1 MYSNLFKNEIVIKSV
16 ELTNN
21 IKNLKDEN
29 ELKKNEKN
37 LLMLNKLLSY
47 ITKYE
52 LYLNDNNT
60 PKKEKKIKNNNDNN
74 NTF

>member
-60 PKKEKKIKNNNDNN
+60 PKKEKKVKNNNDNN

>member
-21 IKNLKDEN
+21 IKNLKDES

-60 PKKEKKIKNNNDNN
+60 PKKEKKVKNNNDNN

>member
-21 IKNLKDEN
+21 IKNLKDES

-52 LYLNDNNT
+52 LYLNDNNI
-60 PKKEKKIKNNNDNN
+60 PKKEKKVKNNNDNN